1 LAKKIKSLYRVS
13 EGGILKEEG
22 EQDDDLLTPEEA
34 WKRMVERV
42 GGKEK

>member
-1 LAKKIKSLYRVS
+1 MTEKIKSLYRVS
-13 EGGILKEEG
+13 EGGILKDEG

>member
-1 LAKKIKSLYRVS
+1 MMTKKIASLYRIS

-22 EQDDDLLTPEEA
+22 KQDDDLLTPEEA

-42 GGKEK
+42 GGIK

>member
-1 LAKKIKSLYRVS
+1 LTKIKSWYRLS

-22 EQDDDLLTPEEA
+22 EQEDDLLTPEEA

-42 GGKEK
+42 SGGK

>member
-34 WKRMVERV
+34 LKRMNERV